1 MSKITRRDF
10 LKTTAGAAAAGSLG
24 VGSAMW
30 SQEAFAQA
38 KWAPE
43 KGAKLRVL
51 RWKRFVQ
58 GDEDKWMEN
67 TKKFTQQ
74 TGIEVRVDSEGW
86 EDVRPKAAVA
96 ANVGS
101 GPDII
106 ISTFEDAHQY
116 PDKLVDV
123 SDVCNY
129 LGGKYGG
136 WYDVCKDYCQE
147 KGKWIAVPMGVAGA
161 CLVHRVSQ
169 IKAAGFEQFPKD
181 LAGFL
186 KLAQAYKAKGMP
198 PGFALGNATGD
209 GNVWCHWLVWAHGGK
224 MVDKHNNVVIN
235 SPETVAALEYGK
247 KLYETFIPGTLS
259 WLDPNNN
266 KAFLDE
272 QIGVTAN
279 GISIYY
285 AAKNSPD
292 AKLKALAE
300 DIGHANFPIG
310 VIGKFLHGAASL
322 LPADDLQ
329 VHEVSQ
335 CGEKAHTSPSMMEK
349 GAIRAVAAAHPSAY
363 VTQPLTSAM
372 SRTPLWKSDPVG
384 VPYRDLMKEHVM
396 PNGYDGPM
404 GYASA
409 ATMADFIMVNM
420 VAEAASGSKTP
431 KEAGRNAPRSAPS
444 GTRSDGPGRLAAPF
458 SRAGNTENTES
469 HRGHREK
476 HIDDGYSR
484 HPRTK
489 AGVLCEPYDP
499 HVLCVSGE

>member
-1 MSKITRRDF
+1 MSKYTRRDF

-24 VGSAMW
+24 VGGTMW
-30 SQEAFAQA
+30 SEDALAQG

-58 GDEDKWMEN
+58 GDEDKWLEN
-67 TKKFTQQ
+67 TKLFTQK
-74 TGIEVRVDSEGW
+74 TGVEVRVDSEGW

-123 SDVCNY
+123 TDVCNY

-136 WYDVCKDYCQE
+136 WYDVCKDYCTD
-147 KGKWIAVPMGVAGA
+147 KGKWIAVPMGCAGNA
-161 CLVHRVSQ
+161 IVHRVSHMKQ
-169 IKAAGFEQFPKD
+169 VGFDEFPKD
-181 LAGFL
+181 TAGFL
-186 KLAQAYKAKGMP
+186 KLCQALKAKGLP
-198 PGFALGNATGD
+198 PAGFALGNATGD
-209 GNVWCHWLVWAHGGK
+209 GNVWCHWLVWAFGGK
-224 MVDKHNNVVIN
+224 MVDNKNNVVID

-247 KLYETFIPGTLS
+247 QLYQTFVPGTLS

-285 AAKNSPD
+285 AAKTSKD
-292 AKLKALAE
+292 AKMNALAQ

-310 VIGKFLHGAASL
+310 PVGKPTELNLFFPMMLFRYSKYKNAA
-322 LPADDLQ
+322 
-329 VHEVSQ
+329 
-335 CGEKAHTSPSMMEK
+335 KAYLAFMMEK
-349 GAIRAVAAAHPSAY
+349 EQYEPWQQAALGYVSHPLKAY
-363 VTQPLTSAM
+363 EQN
-372 SRTPLWKSDPVG
+372 PLWTSDPKNL
-384 VPYRDLMKEHVM
+384 PYSNSMKVM
-396 PNGYDGPM
+396 LPNGYSGTM

-420 VAEAASGSKTP
+420 VAEAVSGAKTP
-431 KEAGRNAPRSAPS
+431 KEAAE
-444 GTRSDGPGRLAAPF
+444 
-458 SRAGNTENTES
+458 RAKQRAE
-469 HRGHREK
+469 RYYK
-476 HIDDGYSR
+476 
-484 HPRTK
+484 
-489 AGVLCEPYDP
+489 L
-499 HVLCVSGE
+499 

>member
-24 VGSAMW
+24 MGGAMLPG
-30 SQEAFAQA
+30 EAFAQG
-38 KWAPE
+38 KWHPE

-58 GDEDKWMEN
+58 GDEDMWMKN
-67 TKKFTQQ
+67 TAKFTQA
-74 TGIEVRVDSEGW
+74 TGIDVHTDHEGW

-116 PDKLVDV
+116 PEKLVDV
-123 SDVCNY
+123 TDVCNY

-136 WYDVCKDYCQE
+136 WYDVCKSYCVE
-147 KGKWIAVPMGVAGA
+147 KNKWIAVPMGCAGNA
-161 CLVHRVSQ
+161 IVHR
-169 IKAAGFEQFPKD
+169 IGAMKKAGFSEFPKD
-181 LAGFL
+181 LEGFL
-186 KLAQAYKAKGMP
+186 KLAQAYKAAGLP

-224 MVDKHNNVVIN
+224 MVDEKGNVVIN
-235 SPETVAALEYGK
+235 SPETIAALEYGK
-247 KLYETFIPGTLS
+247 KLYETFVPGTLS

-266 KAFLDE
+266 KAFLDG
-272 QIGVTAN
+272 QLGMTAN

-292 AKLKALAE
+292 AKIKEMAE
-300 DIGHANFPIG
+300 DIGHANFPVGPIG
-310 VIGKFLHGAASL
+310 RTTELNLFFPMMLFKYSKYPNAA
-322 LPADDLQ
+322 
-329 VHEVSQ
+329 
-335 CGEKAHTSPSMMEK
+335 KAYLAYMMEK
-349 GAIRAVAAAHPSAY
+349 EQYEPWQQAAIGYVSHPLKAY
-363 VTQPLTSAM
+363 EDN
-372 SRTPLWKSDPVG
+372 PLWKSDPKNL
-384 VPYRDLMKEHVM
+384 PYSNSMKVM
-396 PNGYDGPM
+396 LPNGYAGPM

-431 KEAGRNAPRSAPS
+431 KEAAER
-444 GTRSDGPGRLAAPF
+444 AAK
-458 SRAGNTENTES
+458 RAE
-469 HRGHREK
+469 RYYK
-476 HIDDGYSR
+476 
-484 HPRTK
+484 
-489 AGVLCEPYDP
+489 V
-499 HVLCVSGE
+499 

>member
-1 MSKITRRDF
+1 MSKYTRRDF

-24 VGSAMW
+24 VGGTMW
-30 SQEAFAQA
+30 SENALAQG

-58 GDEDKWMEN
+58 GDEDKWLEN
-67 TKKFTQQ
+67 TKLFTKK
-74 TGIEVRVDSEGW
+74 TGVEVRVDSEGW

-123 SDVCNY
+123 TDVCNY

-136 WYDVCKDYCQE
+136 WYDVCKDYCTD
-147 KGKWIAVPMGVAGA
+147 KGKWIAVPMGCAGNA
-161 CLVHRVSQ
+161 IVHRVSHMKQ
-169 IKAAGFEQFPKD
+169 VGFEEFPKD
-181 LAGFL
+181 TAGFL
-186 KLAQAYKAKGMP
+186 KLCQALKAKGLP
-198 PGFALGNATGD
+198 PAGFALGNATGD
-209 GNVWCHWLVWAHGGK
+209 GNVWCHWLVWAFGGK
-224 MVDKHNNVVIN
+224 MVDAKNNVVID
-235 SPETVAALEYGK
+235 SPETIAALEYGK
-247 KLYETFIPGTLS
+247 QLYQTFVPGTLS

-285 AAKNSPD
+285 AAKTSKD
-292 AKLKALAE
+292 AKMNALAQ

-310 VIGKFLHGAASL
+310 PVGKPTELNLFFPMMLFKYSKYKNAA
-322 LPADDLQ
+322 
-329 VHEVSQ
+329 
-335 CGEKAHTSPSMMEK
+335 KAYLAFMMEK
-349 GAIRAVAAAHPSAY
+349 EQYEPWQQAALGYVSHPLKAY
-363 VTQPLTSAM
+363 EKN
-372 SRTPLWKSDPVG
+372 PLWTSDPKNL
-384 VPYRDLMKEHVM
+384 PYSNSMKVM
-396 PNGYDGPM
+396 LPNGYAGTM

-420 VAEAASGSKTP
+420 VAEAVSGAKTP
-431 KEAGRNAPRSAPS
+431 KEAAE
-444 GTRSDGPGRLAAPF
+444 
-458 SRAGNTENTES
+458 RAKQRAE
-469 HRGHREK
+469 RYYK
-476 HIDDGYSR
+476 
-484 HPRTK
+484 
-489 AGVLCEPYDP
+489 L
-499 HVLCVSGE
+499 